1 MNLKIN
7 FGDILNLHVAYWMA
21 QSAQLESQTNCPGRM
36 ATLFRTICI
45 TVVILAAAATISL
58 AQSSLNDKTKGM
70 QKYDG
75 YMNFYYDDTTGK
87 IWLVVDQL
95 DAEFIYVN
103 SLAAGLGSND
113 IGLDRGQ
120 LGSTRVV
127 SFRKSGP
134 KLLLV
139 QPNLSYR
146 AITDN
151 ESEARSVR
159 EAFAESAL
167 WGFKIEVEQD
177 DKYLIDI
184 TDFLFRDAH
193 DVTGTLR
200 NQRQGTY
207 RVDAS
212 RTAMYLPRTKNFPKN
227 SEFEVTITFVGG
239 DDAGGF
245 VRSVTPSREAI
256 TLRQHHSFVE
266 LPDNNYKPRKLE
278 PRAGYFG
285 ISYMD
290 YSTPVSEPITQ
301 RYIARH
307 RLEKKNPSAQVSE
320 AVEPIVYYLDNGT
333 PEPIRSAL
341 LDGARWWN
349 EAFEA
354 IGYKDAYRVEVLP
367 EDADPLD
374 VRYNVIQW
382 VHRSTRGWSYGSSVT
397 DPRTGEI
404 IKGHVSLGSLRVRQ
418 DYLIAEGLLSP
429 YEEGREPD
437 PAMLELALAR
447 LRQLSAHEVGHTIGI
462 MHNFAASTNGRAS
475 VMDYPHPYV
484 TLKPDGSMDLSD
496 AYDVGIGAWD
506 KMAVAYGYQHFPDG
520 TDEDAAL
527 NAIIEK
533 GLKDGLRHITDRDA
547 RATGGSHPYA
557 HLWDN
562 GGDATVE
569 LERLLALRKAA
580 MSRFGENSVPQ
591 GRALTTLEEVLV
603 PLYNMHRYQIEAVSK
618 LVGGLEY
625 TYAVRGDGQAPTK
638 AVSNQTQLNALRTLM
653 KSIDPTV
660 LEIPAD
666 AVDLMAPRAPGAEP
680 NRELFS
686 KRTGV
691 TFDALSPAEALSDFT
706 IGLIFNTERAN
717 RIVQQ
722 AARGLSPSLT
732 EVLNET
738 IQATFKS
745 QRKTGMQLHIQLQTE
760 QILLTH
766 LMNLAL
772 DSGSAPIT
780 RAIAKSVLAD
790 LNVYVGNQLKSASD
804 PIVRAHLQF
813 AVERIANPSALPA
826 SPARTLPPG
835 APIGSFDND
844 HSLQCGL
851 EDHDHPL
858 PLRIWFNNSQQ

>member
-1 MNLKIN
+1 M
-7 FGDILNLHVAYWMA
+7 
-21 QSAQLESQTNCPGRM
+21 T
-36 ATLFRTICI
+36 TLFRTL
-45 TVVILAAAATISL
+45 TVATAIILVASAVAIAQTSIS
-58 AQSSLNDKTKGM
+58 DKTKGM
-70 QKYDG
+70 QQFDG
-75 YMNFYYDDTTGK
+75 FMNFFYDDATGK
-87 IWLVVDQL
+87 VWLLVEQL
-95 DAEFIYVN
+95 DTEFLYVN

-120 LGSTRVV
+120 LGSSRVV

-151 ESEARSVR
+151 MSEARSVR

-167 WGFKIEVEQD
+167 WGFRIEAEQD
-177 DKYLIDI
+177 GRYLLDI

-227 SEFEVTITFVGG
+227 TEFEVTITFAGG

-266 LPDNNYKPRKLE
+266 LPDNNYRPRKLD
-278 PRAGYFG
+278 PRSGYFG

-290 YSTPVSEPITQ
+290 YSTPVSEPITK
-301 RYIARH
+301 RFIARH
-307 RLEKKNPSAQVSE
+307 RLEKKDPTTPVSE

-418 DYLIAEGLLSP
+418 DYLIAEGILSP
-429 YEEGREPD
+429 YEDGREPD

-484 TLKPDGSMDLSD
+484 TLKADGSIDMSD
-496 AYDVGIGAWD
+496 AYDVGVGEWD

-527 NAIIEK
+527 IAILEK
-533 GLKDGLRHITDRDA
+533 GIKDGLRHITDRDA
-547 RATGGSHPYA
+547 RAAEGSHPYA

-562 GGDATVE
+562 GTDATAE
-569 LERLLALRKAA
+569 LNRLLALR
-580 MSRFGENSVPQ
+580 MSAIGRFGENSIPQ
-591 GRALTTLEEVLV
+591 GRAMTTLEEVLV

-625 TYAVRGDGQAPTK
+625 TYAVRGDGQEPTK
-638 AVSNQTQLNALRTLM
+638 AVSNQVQMNALRALM
-653 KSIDPTV
+653 KSIDPAV
-660 LEIPAD
+660 LEIPANV
-666 AVDLMAPRAPGAEP
+666 VDLIAPRAPGAEP
-680 NRELFS
+680 NLELFS

-691 TFDALSPAEALSDFT
+691 TFDALAPAEALSDFT
-706 IGLIFNTERAN
+706 LGLIFNTERAN

-722 AARGLSPSLT
+722 AARGLSPTLT
-732 EVLNET
+732 EIVNET
-738 IQATFKS
+738 IQSTFKS
-745 QRKTGMQLHIQLQTE
+745 QRKSGVQLLIQLQTE
-760 QILLTH
+760 QLLLTH

-772 DSGSAPIT
+772 DPGSAPIT
-780 RAIAKSVLAD
+780 RAIAKSSLSD
-790 LNVYVGNQLKSASD
+790 LNTYIGNQLKSTSD
-804 PIVRAHLQF
+804 PMIRAHLQF
-813 AVERIANPSALPA
+813 AAERVANPTSLPA
-826 SPARTLPPG
+826 SPARSLPPG
-835 APIGSFDND
+835 APIGSVDND
-844 HSLQCGL
+844 HTLQCGL
-851 EDHDHPL
+851 DDHDHSL
-858 PLRIWFNNSQQ
+858 PLRFWFNNSQQ

>member
-1 MNLKIN
+1 MNSLIRS
-7 FGDILNLHVAYWMA
+7 FCIIAAILMA
-21 QSAQLESQTNCPGRM
+21 ASS
-36 ATLFRTICI
+36 
-45 TVVILAAAATISL
+45 VSYS
-58 AQSSLNDKTKGM
+58 QSSIEDKTKGM
-70 QKYDG
+70 QPYNG
-75 YMNFYYDDTTGK
+75 FMNFFYDDASGK
-87 IWLVVDQL
+87 VWMVVDQL
-95 DAEFIYVN
+95 DKEFLYVN

-139 QPNLSYR
+139 EPNLSYR

-167 WGFKIEVEQD
+167 WGFKIEASQNG
-177 DKYLIDI
+177 KFLIDM

-200 NQRQGTY
+200 SQRQGTY
-207 RVDAS
+207 RADAS
-212 RTAMYLPRTKNFPKN
+212 RTALYLPRTKNFPKN
-227 SEFEVTITFVGG
+227 TEFEVTITFVGG
-239 DDAGGF
+239 DDAGAF
-245 VRSVTPSREAI
+245 VRSVTPSKEAI

-266 LPDNNYKPRKLE
+266 LPDNNYKPRKLD
-278 PRAGYFG
+278 PRSGYFG

-290 YSTPVSEPITQ
+290 YSTPVSEPITK
-301 RYIARH
+301 RFIARH
-307 RLEKKNPSAQVSE
+307 RLEKKDPSAPVSE

-333 PEPIRSAL
+333 PDPIRSAL

-349 EAFEA
+349 QAFEA
-354 IGYKDAYRVEVLP
+354 AGYKDAFRVEVLP

-374 VRYNVIQW
+374 VRFNVIQW

-437 PAMLELALAR
+437 PAMLEMALAR

-475 VMDYPHPYV
+475 VMDYPHPYA
-484 TLKPDGSMDLSD
+484 TLNPDGTIQMSD

-506 KMAVAYGYQHFPDG
+506 KMAVAYGYQHFPAG

-533 GLKDGLRHITDRDA
+533 SLNDGLRHITDRDA
-547 RATGGSHPYA
+547 RAVGGSHPYA

-562 GGDATVE
+562 GGDATAE
-569 LERLLALRKAA
+569 LIRLLNLRKAA
-580 MSRFGENSVPQ
+580 MSRFGENSIPV
-591 GRALTTLEEVLV
+591 GRAMTTLEEVLV

-625 TYAVRGDGQAPTK
+625 SYAVRGDDQVPVK
-638 AVSNQTQLNALRTLM
+638 AVSNADQLGALRALM
-653 KSIDPTV
+653 KSIDPEV
-660 LEIPAD
+660 LEIPAQV
-666 AVDLMAPRAPGAEP
+666 VDLIAPRAPGAEP

-706 IGLIFNTERAN
+706 LGLIFNPERAN

-722 AARGLSPSLT
+722 SARGLSPTLAD
-732 EVLNET
+732 LINET
-738 IQATFKS
+738 IQATFKAK
-745 QRKTGMQLHIQLQTE
+745 RKTGTQLHIQLQTE
-760 QILLTH
+760 QILLSH

-772 DSGSAPIT
+772 ESSSAPIT
-780 RAIAKSVLAD
+780 RAIAKSNLAD
-790 LNVYVGNQLKSASD
+790 LNTFISNQLKTTAD
-804 PIVRAHLQF
+804 PLIRAHLQF
-813 AVERIANPSALPA
+813 ATERIANPSALPP
-826 SPARTLPPG
+826 SPARSLPPG

-844 HSLQCGL
+844 HSLQCSL
-851 EDHDHPL
+851 EDHEHPL
-858 PLRIWFNNSQQ
+858 PLRQWFSFPRQ

>member
-1 MNLKIN
+1 MNRFIRQLPRA
-7 FGDILNLHVAYWMA
+7 ILLLLATA
-21 QSAQLESQTNCPGRM
+21 TFASAQT
-36 ATLFRTICI
+36 AI
-45 TVVILAAAATISL
+45 T
-58 AQSSLNDKTKGM
+58 DKTKGM
-70 QKYDG
+70 QKYEGFMD
-75 YMNFYYDDTTGK
+75 FYYDDATGK
-87 IWLVVDQL
+87 VWLEVPDT
-95 DAEFIYVN
+95 DAEFLYVN

-139 QPNLSYR
+139 QPNLSFR

-151 ESEARSVR
+151 EQEARSVR
-159 EAFAESAL
+159 EAFAESAI
-167 WGFKIEVEQD
+167 WGFRIEAEQNGR
-177 DKYLIDI
+177 YLIDM

-200 NQRQGTY
+200 GQRQGTY

-266 LPDNNYKPRKLE
+266 LPDNNYTPRKLD

-290 YSTPVSEPITQ
+290 YATPVSEPITK
-301 RYIARH
+301 RFIARH
-307 RLEKKNPSAQVSE
+307 RLEKKDPSAAVSE

-349 EAFEA
+349 QAFEA
-354 IGYKDAYRVEVLP
+354 AGYKDAFRVEVLP
-367 EDADPLD
+367 DDADPLD

-382 VHRSTRGWSYGSSVT
+382 VHRSTRGWSYGASVT

-418 DYLIAEGLLSP
+418 DYLIAEGILSP
-429 YEEGREPD
+429 YEEGRDPD

-447 LRQLSAHEVGHTIGI
+447 LRQLSAHEIGHTIGI

-484 TLKPDGSMDLSD
+484 TLRPDGTIDMSD

-506 KMAVAYGYQHFPDG
+506 KMAVAYGYQHFPAG
-520 TDEDAAL
+520 VDEAKAL
-527 NAIIEK
+527 NDILEK
-533 GLKDGLRHITDRDA
+533 GIRDGLRHITDRDA
-547 RATGGSHPYA
+547 RAAGGSHPFA

-562 GGDATVE
+562 GGDATAE
-569 LERLLALRKAA
+569 LDRLLALRKSA
-580 MSRFGENSVPQ
+580 MDRFGANSIPS
-591 GRALTTLEEVLV
+591 GRAMTTLEEVLV
-603 PLYNMHRYQIEAVSK
+603 PLYNMHRYQIEAVVK
-618 LVGGLEY
+618 LVGGLDY
-625 TYAVRGDGQAPTK
+625 TYAVRGDGQMTVA
-638 AVSNQTQLNALRTLM
+638 AVSNQAQMSALKALM
-653 KSIDPTV
+653 RSIEPST
-660 LEIPAD
+660 LEIPQRVLA
-666 AVDLMAPRAPGAEP
+666 LIPPRAPGAEP

-691 TFDALSPAEALSDFT
+691 TFDALSPAEALSDFA
-706 IGLIFNTERAN
+706 IGLIYNTERAN
-717 RIVQQ
+717 RIVQLS
-722 AARGLSPSLT
+722 AAGMSPSLT
-732 EVLNET
+732 EVINET
-738 IQATFKS
+738 VNATFKAP
-745 QRKTGMQLHIQLQTE
+745 RKTGVQLHIQMQTE
-760 QILLTH
+760 QILLSH

-772 DSGSAPIT
+772 DAGSAPMT
-780 RAIAKSVLAD
+780 RAIAKASLND
-790 LNVYVGNQLKSASD
+790 LSAYISAQLKSATD
-804 PIVRAHLQF
+804 PAVKAHLQF
-813 AVERIANPSALPA
+813 ASERIANPTALPA
-826 SPARTLPPG
+826 SPARSLPPG
-835 APIGSFDND
+835 APIGSDD
-844 HSLQCGL
+844 HLLQCSL

-858 PLRIWFNNSQQ
+858 PLRMWMTGNGSR

>member
-1 MNLKIN
+1 MSTLLRSFCFTAAI
-7 FGDILNLHVAYWMA
+7 FMATVAV
-21 QSAQLESQTNCPGRM
+21 SVSQTS
-36 ATLFRTICI
+36 
-45 TVVILAAAATISL
+45 ISE
-58 AQSSLNDKTKGM
+58 KTRGM
-70 QKYDG
+70 QRFDG
-75 YMNFYYDDTTGK
+75 YMNFYYDDTSGK
-87 IWLVVDQL
+87 IWLVVDHL
-95 DAEFIYVN
+95 DKEFLYVN

-139 QPNLSYR
+139 EPNLSYR

-167 WGFKIEVEQD
+167 WGFRVEAEQD
-177 DKYLIDI
+177 GKFLVDI

-193 DVTGTLR
+193 DVIGTLCG
-200 NQRQGTY
+200 QRQGTY

-227 SEFEVTITFVGG
+227 SEFEVTITYVGG
-239 DDAGGF
+239 DDAGSF
-245 VRSVTPSREAI
+245 VRSVTPSKEAI

-266 LPDNNYKPRKLE
+266 LPDMNYQPRKHD
-278 PRAGYFG
+278 PRAGYYA

-290 YSTPVSEPITQ
+290 YSTPVSEPITKT
-301 RYIARH
+301 YIARH
-307 RLEKKNPSAQVSE
+307 RLEKKDPSAKISE

-349 EAFEA
+349 QAFEA

-367 EDADPLD
+367 DDADPLD

-429 YEEGREPD
+429 YEEGREPE

-462 MHNFAASTNGRAS
+462 MHNFAASTNDRAS
-475 VMDYPHPYV
+475 VMDYPHPYA
-484 TLKPDGSMDLSD
+484 TLKPDGSIDMSD
-496 AYDVGIGAWD
+496 AYDVGIGEWD
-506 KMAVAYGYQHFPDG
+506 KMAVAYGYQHFPSG
-520 TDEDAAL
+520 TNEDDAL
-527 NAIIEK
+527 NSIIDK
-533 GLKDGLRHITDRDA
+533 GLNDGLRYITDRDA
-547 RATGGSHPYA
+547 RAEGGSHPYA

-562 GGDATVE
+562 GNNATTE
-569 LERLLALRKAA
+569 LDRLLALRKAA
-580 MSRFGENSVPQ
+580 MARFGENSIPI
-591 GRALTTLEEVLV
+591 GRAITTLEEVLV

-625 TYAVRGDGQAPTK
+625 SYAVRGDSQAPTK
-638 AVSNQTQLNALRTLM
+638 AVSNQDQMNALRALM
-653 KSIDPTV
+653 KSIDPAV
-660 LEIPAD
+660 LEIPTHI
-666 AVDLMAPRAPGAEP
+666 VDLIAPRAPGAEP
-680 NRELFS
+680 NRELFA
-686 KRTGV
+686 KRTGI
-691 TFDALSPAEALSDFT
+691 TFDAYSPAEALSDFT
-706 IGLIFNTERAN
+706 LGLIFNPERAN

-722 AARGLSPSLT
+722 ATRGMSPTLNDL
-732 EVLNET
+732 LNET
-738 IQATFKS
+738 IQFTFKS
-745 QRKTGMQLHIQLQTE
+745 QRKSGAQLHIQLQTE
-760 QILLTH
+760 QILLAH
-766 LMNLAL
+766 LINLTL
-772 DSGSAPIT
+772 DQRSAPLT
-780 RAIAKSVLAD
+780 RAISRSILSD
-790 LNVYVGNQLKSASD
+790 LNTYITGQLKTASD
-804 PIVRAHLQF
+804 PIVKAHLQF
-813 AVERIANPSALPA
+813 AADRIANPTTLPA
-826 SPARTLPPG
+826 TTARSLPPG
-835 APIGSFDND
+835 APIGSIDSD
-844 HSLQCGL
+844 HSLRCSL
-851 EDHDHPL
+851 DDHDHPL
-858 PLRIWFNNSQQ
+858 PLRLWINQTQQ

>member
-1 MNLKIN
+1 MNRLLGPIPS
-7 FGDILNLHVAYWMA
+7 ILILILAVAVSANA
-21 QSAQLESQTNCPGRM
+21 QSPIA
-36 ATLFRTICI
+36 
-45 TVVILAAAATISL
+45 
-58 AQSSLNDKTKGM
+58 DKTKSM
-70 QKYDG
+70 QKFEGFMD
-75 YMNFYYDDTTGK
+75 FYYDDATGK
-87 IWLVVDQL
+87 VWMEVASL
-95 DAEFIYVN
+95 DTEFLYVN

-151 ESEARSVR
+151 ASEARSVR
-159 EAFAESAL
+159 EAFAESAI
-167 WGFKIEVEQD
+167 WGFRIEAEQEGR
-177 DKYLIDI
+177 YLIDM

-200 NQRQGTY
+200 GQRQGTY

-266 LPDNNYKPRKLE
+266 LPDNNYKPRKMD

-290 YSTPVSEPITQ
+290 YATPVTEPITK

-307 RLEKKNPSAQVSE
+307 RLEKKDPSAAQSE

-333 PEPIRSAL
+333 PEPVRSAL

-349 EAFEA
+349 QAFEA
-354 IGYKDAYRVEVLP
+354 AGYKDAFRVEVLP
-367 EDADPLD
+367 DDADPLD

-382 VHRSTRGWSYGSSVT
+382 VHRSTRGWSYGASVT

-418 DYLIAEGLLSP
+418 DFLIAEGILSP

-462 MHNFAASTNGRAS
+462 MHNFAASTNNRAS

-484 TLKPDGSMDLSD
+484 TLRPDGSIDMSN
-496 AYDVGIGAWD
+496 AYDVGIGEWD
-506 KMAVAYGYQHFPDG
+506 KMAVAYGYQDFPAG
-520 TDEDAAL
+520 VDEDAAL
-527 NAIIEK
+527 NEIIEK
-533 GLKDGLRHITDRDA
+533 GLSDGLRHITDRDS
-547 RATGGSHPYA
+547 RAAGGAHPYA

-562 GGDATVE
+562 GGDATAE
-569 LERLLALRKAA
+569 LDRLLALRKAA
-580 MSRFGENSVPQ
+580 MDRFGENSIPE
-591 GRALTTLEEVLV
+591 GRAMTTLEEVLV
-603 PLYNMHRYQIEAVSK
+603 PLYNMHRYQIEAVAK

-625 TYAVRGDGQAPTK
+625 TYAVRGDGQKPTA
-638 AVSNQTQLNALRTLM
+638 AVANQTQMSALKALLR
-653 KSIDPTV
+653 SIDPAA
-660 LEIPAD
+660 LEIPQRVLA
-666 AVDLMAPRAPGAEP
+666 LIPPRAPGAEA

-691 TFDALSPAEALSDFT
+691 TFDALSPAEAISDFA
-706 IGLIFNTERAN
+706 IGLIYHTERAN

-722 AARGLSPSLT
+722 SALGMSPSLT
-732 EVLNET
+732 DVINES
-738 IQATFKS
+738 INATFKAP
-745 QRKTGMQLHIQLQTE
+745 RKSGLQLHIQMQTE
-760 QILLTH
+760 QILLSH

-772 DSGSAPIT
+772 DASSAPMT
-780 RAIAKSVLAD
+780 RAIAKASLND
-790 LNVYVGNQLKSASD
+790 LSMYLSAQLKSATD
-804 PIVRAHLQF
+804 PTVKAHLQF
-813 AVERIANPSALPA
+813 ASDRIANPTALPA
-826 SPARTLPPG
+826 TPARSMPPG
-835 APIGSFDND
+835 APIGTDD
-844 HSLQCGL
+844 HLLQCSID
-851 EDHDHPL
+851 DHDHPL
-858 PLRIWFNNSQQ
+858 PLRIWVNTSGSR

>member
-1 MNLKIN
+1 MTK
-7 FGDILNLHVAYWMA
+7 
-21 QSAQLESQTNCPGRM
+21 
-36 ATLFRTICI
+36 LFRAVALLALAFMT
-45 TVVILAAAATISL
+45 TVPVSV
-58 AQSSLNDKTKGM
+58 AQSSIVDKTRGM
-70 QKYDG
+70 QKFEG
-75 YMNFYYDDTTGK
+75 YKEFYYDDASGK
-87 IWLVVDQL
+87 VWLIVDEI
-95 DAEFIYVN
+95 DSEFLYVN

-120 LGSTRVV
+120 LGSSRVV

-139 QPNLSYR
+139 EPNLSYR
-146 AITDN
+146 AVTDN
-151 ESEARSVR
+151 QSEARSVR

-167 WGFKIEVEQD
+167 WGFKIEAEQD
-177 DKYLIDI
+177 GRYLIDI

-200 NQRQGTY
+200 SQRQGTY
-207 RVDAS
+207 RVDVS
-212 RTAMYLPRTKNFPKN
+212 RTAMYLPRTKNFPNN

-266 LPDNNYKPRKLE
+266 LPDASFKPRKLD
-278 PRAGYFG
+278 PRSGYFG

-290 YSTPVSEPITQ
+290 FATPVSEPITK
-301 RYIARH
+301 RFIARH
-307 RLEKKNPSAQVSE
+307 RLEKKDPSADVSE

-354 IGYKDAYRVEVLP
+354 IGYKDAFRVEVLP

-418 DYLIAEGLLSP
+418 DFLIAEGILSP

-462 MHNFAASTNGRAS
+462 MHNFAASSYGRES
-475 VMDYPHPYV
+475 VMDYPHPFV
-484 TLKPDGSMDLSD
+484 TLKPDGTIDMSD
-496 AYDVGIGAWD
+496 AYDVGMGAWD
-506 KMAVAYGYQHFPDG
+506 KMAVAYGYQHFPEG
-520 TDEDAAL
+520 TDEDTAL
-527 NAIIEK
+527 NAILEK
-533 GLKDGLRHITDRDA
+533 GIADGLRHITDRDA
-547 RATGGSHPYA
+547 RAAGGSHPYA

-562 GGDATVE
+562 GTDAAAE
-569 LERLLALRKAA
+569 LERLLALRASA
-580 MSRFGENSVPQ
+580 LDRFGENSIPQ

-625 TYAVRGDGQAPTK
+625 TYAVRGDGQVPTK
-638 AVSNQTQLNALRTLM
+638 AVSNQVQLNALRAVM
-653 KSIDPTV
+653 KSIDPAV
-660 LEIPAD
+660 LEIPAQV
-666 AVDLMAPRAPGAEP
+666 VDIIAPRAPGAEP

-691 TFDALSPAEALSDFT
+691 TFDVLAPAEALSDFAL
-706 IGLIFNTERAN
+706 GLIYNTERAN

-722 AARGLSPSLT
+722 SARGMSPSLSD
-732 EVLNET
+732 VLNET
-738 IQATFKS
+738 IQSTFKAP
-745 QRKTGMQLHIQLQTE
+745 RKTGVQLLIQLQTE
-760 QILLTH
+760 QVLLSH

-772 DSGSAPIT
+772 DPGSAPLT
-780 RAIAKSVLAD
+780 RAIAKST
-790 LNVYVGNQLKSASD
+790 LNELGTYISGQLKTVNE
-804 PIVRAHLQF
+804 PTIKAHLQF
-813 AVERIANPSALPA
+813 ASERIANPSALPA
-826 SPARTLPPG
+826 SPARSLPPG
-835 APIGSFDND
+835 APIGSFDD
-844 HSLQCGL
+844 GHTLQCGL
-851 EDHDHPL
+851 DDHDHPL
-858 PLRIWFNNSQQ
+858 PLRLWIRNSDR

>member
-1 MNLKIN
+1 M
-7 FGDILNLHVAYWMA
+7 
-21 QSAQLESQTNCPGRM
+21 T
-36 ATLFRTICI
+36 TLFRTLCVATAII
-45 TVVILAAAATISL
+45 FAASAVAIAQTSISE
-58 AQSSLNDKTKGM
+58 KTKGM
-70 QKYDG
+70 QQFDG
-75 YMNFYYDDTTGK
+75 FMNFFYDDATGK
-87 IWLVVDQL
+87 VWLLVEQL
-95 DAEFIYVN
+95 DTEFLYVN

-120 LGSTRVV
+120 LGSSRVV

-151 ESEARSVR
+151 MSEARSVR

-167 WGFKIEVEQD
+167 WGFRIEVEQD
-177 DKYLIDI
+177 GRYLLDI

-227 SEFEVTITFVGG
+227 TEFEVTITFVGG

-266 LPDNNYKPRKLE
+266 LPDNNYKPRKLD
-278 PRAGYFG
+278 PRSGYFG

-290 YSTPVSEPITQ
+290 YSTPVSEPITK
-301 RYIARH
+301 RFIARH
-307 RLEKKNPSAQVSE
+307 RLEKKDPTASISE

-418 DYLIAEGLLSP
+418 DYLIAEGILSP
-429 YEEGREPD
+429 YEDGREPD

-484 TLKPDGSMDLSD
+484 TLKANGSIDMSD
-496 AYDVGIGAWD
+496 AYDVGMGEWD
-506 KMAVAYGYQHFPDG
+506 KMTVAYGYQHFPDG

-527 NAIIEK
+527 NTILEK
-533 GLKDGLRHITDRDA
+533 GINDGLRHITDRDA

-562 GGDATVE
+562 GTDATAE
-569 LERLLALRKAA
+569 LNRLLALR
-580 MSRFGENSVPQ
+580 MSAIERFGENSIPR

-625 TYAVRGDGQAPTK
+625 TYAVRGDGQEPTK
-638 AVSNQTQLNALRTLM
+638 AVSNQVQMNALRALM
-653 KSIDPTV
+653 KSIDPAV
-660 LEIPAD
+660 LEIPANV
-666 AVDLMAPRAPGAEP
+666 VDLIAPRAPGAEP

-691 TFDALSPAEALSDFT
+691 TFDALAPAEALSDFT
-706 IGLIFNTERAN
+706 LGLIFNTERAN

-722 AARGLSPSLT
+722 AARGLSPTLT
-732 EVLNET
+732 EIVNET
-738 IQATFKS
+738 IQSTFKS
-745 QRKTGMQLHIQLQTE
+745 QRKSGVQLLIQLQTE
-760 QILLTH
+760 QLLLTH

-772 DSGSAPIT
+772 DPGSAPIT
-780 RAIAKSVLAD
+780 RAIAKSSLSD
-790 LNVYVGNQLKSASD
+790 LNTYIGNQLKSTSD
-804 PIVRAHLQF
+804 PMIRAHLQF
-813 AVERIANPSALPA
+813 ASERVANPTSLPA
-826 SPARTLPPG
+826 SPARSLPPG
-835 APIGSFDND
+835 APIGSVDND
-844 HSLQCGL
+844 HTLQCGL
-851 EDHDHPL
+851 DDHDHPL
-858 PLRIWFNNSQQ
+858 PLRFWFNNSQQ

>member
-1 MNLKIN
+1 MTTLLRSLC
-7 FGDILNLHVAYWMA
+7 FTAAILVV
-21 QSAQLESQTNCPGRM
+21 SAALSYSQTS
-36 ATLFRTICI
+36 
-45 TVVILAAAATISL
+45 IS
-58 AQSSLNDKTKGM
+58 DKTKGM
-70 QKYDG
+70 QLFDG
-75 YMNFYYDDTTGK
+75 YMNFYYDDMTGK
-87 IWLVVDQL
+87 VWLVVDHL
-95 DAEFIYVN
+95 DKEFLYVN

-139 QPNLSYR
+139 EPNLSYR
-146 AITDN
+146 AVTDN

-167 WGFKIEVEQD
+167 WGFKIEAQHDGKFLVD
-177 DKYLIDI
+177 M

-200 NQRQGTY
+200 SQRQGTY
-207 RVDAS
+207 RVDVS

-245 VRSVTPSREAI
+245 VRSVTPSKEAI

-266 LPDNNYKPRKLE
+266 LPDTNYQPRKLD
-278 PRAGYFG
+278 PRSGYYG

-290 YSTPVSEPITQ
+290 YSTPVSEPITKQ
-301 RYIARH
+301 YISRH
-307 RLEKKNPSAQVSE
+307 RLEKKDPSAAISE

-354 IGYKDAYRVEVLP
+354 IGFKDAYRVEVLP
-367 EDADPLD
+367 DDADPLD

-382 VHRSTRGWSYGSSVT
+382 VHRSTRGWSYGSSVR

-437 PAMLELALAR
+437 PAMLEMALAR

-475 VMDYPHPYV
+475 VMDYPHPFV
-484 TLKPDGSMDLSD
+484 SLKPDGSIDLSD
-496 AYDVGIGAWD
+496 AYDIGIGEWD
-506 KMAVAYGYQHFPDG
+506 KMAVAYGYQQFAG
-520 TDEDAAL
+520 GIDEDAAL
-527 NAIIEK
+527 NAIIDK
-533 GLKDGLRHITDRDA
+533 GLQDGLRYITDRDA
-547 RATGGSHPYA
+547 RAVGGSHPYA

-562 GGDATVE
+562 GGNATTE
-569 LERLLALRKAA
+569 LDRLLALRKAA
-580 MSRFGENSVPQ
+580 MARFGENSIPLR
-591 GRALTTLEEVLV
+591 RATTTLEEVLV

-618 LVGGLEY
+618 LVGALEY
-625 TYAVRGDGQAPTK
+625 SYTVRGDSQVPTK
-638 AVSNQTQLNALRTLM
+638 AVSNQDQMNALRALM
-653 KSIDPTV
+653 RSIDPAV
-660 LEIPAD
+660 LEIPAQV
-666 AVDLMAPRAPGAEP
+666 VDLITPRAPGAEP
-680 NRELFS
+680 NRELFA

-691 TFDALSPAEALSDFT
+691 TFDAFSPAEALSDFT
-706 IGLIFNTERAN
+706 WGLLFNSERAN

-722 AARGLSPSLT
+722 AARGMSPSLT
-732 EVLNET
+732 DILNET
-738 IQATFKS
+738 IQFTFKS
-745 QRKTGMQLHIQLQTE
+745 QRKTGTQLHIQLQTE
-760 QILLTH
+760 QILLAH
-766 LMNLAL
+766 LMNLTL
-772 DSGSAPIT
+772 DSGSAPLT
-780 RAIAKSVLAD
+780 RAIARSTLSD
-790 LNVYVGNQLKSASD
+790 LNTYIASQMKTASD
-804 PIVRAHLQF
+804 PFVRAHLQF
-813 AVERIANPSALPA
+813 AADRIANPTALPA
-826 SPARTLPPG
+826 STARSLPPG
-835 APIGSFDND
+835 APIGTISTD
-844 HSLQCGL
+844 HSLNCNL
-851 EDHDHPL
+851 DDHDHPL
-858 PLRIWFNNSQQ
+858 PLRVWFTNSGQ